1 MEYVVLARSCRPQK
15 FGEVVGQDHV
25 VTTLRNAIRMNR
37 AAHAYLFSGPRGTG
51 KTTVARIMAKAL
63 NCSERDTEEPC
74 DQCGSCREIRDG
86 VSIDVREIDGASNR
100 GIDEIRELKENI
112 RFAPVSSRYKIY
124 IIDEVHMLTKEAF
137 NALLKTLEEPP
148 PHVIFMFATTE
159 IHRVPPT
166 ILSRC
171 QHFDF
176 KRISIRQIT
185 ENLAAIAEKL
195 NISISPRGLALI
207 AQAGAG
213 SLRDAQ
219 SLFDQVISYAGETIE
234 DGDIEA
240 VLGITDRGYVS
251 DLLQAVLD
259 GRAGACLEIVNDMYY
274 AGEDIRRFY
283 QTFTRVLMGLLTAC
297 VSKNDELLEEF
308 TEDER
313 RELRR
318 RAETVPVE
326 AVERLL
332 GMLLAGDEDMRK
344 ASDSR
349 LQFEYLLVKMATL
362 EPIIPVDEMIN
373 RLEALETRLRSGGSR
388 GRTPS
393 AGPATPGKIPGPEEP
408 PPPVEEPV
416 EQEDVTGED
425 QLWKLFRKRL
435 KQENPIL
442 FSKMSEGILLA
453 AGEGI
458 IKIGFP
464 RGFVFLDNL
473 REPAALELMSRVA
486 SECAGSEVRV
496 RIEEMNGRNKGNGV
510 NGNADGKR
518 PLEEIKSEALRHPM
532 VQKVLDTFEGAEVRD
547 VRIKEERSRS

>member
-37 AAHAYLFSGPRGTG
+37 TAHAYLFSGPRGTG

-63 NCSERDTEEPC
+63 NCSERVTEEPC
-74 DQCGSCREIRDG
+74 DQCASCREIRDG

-148 PHVIFMFATTE
+148 PHVIFIFATTE
-159 IHRVPPT
+159 IHRVLPT

-185 ENLAAIAEKL
+185 ENLTAIAEKL
-195 NISISPRGLALI
+195 NITISPRGLALI
-207 AQAGAG
+207 AQGGAG

-234 DGDIEA
+234 DGDIET
-240 VLGITDRGYVS
+240 VLGITDRRYVS
-251 DLLQAVLD
+251 DMLQAVLE
-259 GRAGACLEIVNDMYY
+259 GRAGSCLEIVNDMYF

-283 QTFTRVLMGLLTAC
+283 QTFTRSLMGLMTAH
-297 VSKNDELLEEF
+297 VSKNDELLAEF

-313 RELRR
+313 GELRR
-318 RAETVPVE
+318 RTETVSVE
-326 AVERLL
+326 VAGRLL
-332 GMLLAGDEDMRK
+332 GMLLAGDEDMRR
-344 ASDSR
+344 ASDPR
-349 LQFEYLLVKMATL
+349 LYFEYLLVKMATL
-362 EPIIPVDEMIN
+362 EPVIPVDEMIS
-373 RLEALETRLRSGGSR
+373 RLEALESRLRSGRSPVGTS
-388 GRTPS
+388 
-393 AGPATPGKIPGPEEP
+393 PASPGTQEKTSMPEEP
-408 PPPVEEPV
+408 PPPEEEPV
-416 EQEDVTGED
+416 DRQGDAGED
-425 QLWKLFRKRL
+425 RLWKLFRKRL

-442 FSKMSEGILLA
+442 FSKMSGGVFLA

-473 REPAALELMSRVA
+473 REPEARELMNRVA
-486 SECAGSEVRV
+486 SECAGGDVTV
-496 RIEEMNGRNKGNGV
+496 HIEEMNGRHEGNGA
-510 NGNADGKR
+510 NGNAGGKR
-518 PLEEIKSEALRHPM
+518 PIEELKSEALRHPM

-547 VRIKEERSRS
+547 VRIKEKHS